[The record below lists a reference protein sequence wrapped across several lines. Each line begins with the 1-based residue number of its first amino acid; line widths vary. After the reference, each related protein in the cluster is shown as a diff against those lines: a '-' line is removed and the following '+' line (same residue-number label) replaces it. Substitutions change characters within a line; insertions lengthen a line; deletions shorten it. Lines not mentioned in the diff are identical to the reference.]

1 MEQIDNEEQ
10 SISYEPAKPNNYLAL
25 AIVCTILCCLPL
37 GIVGIV
43 KANKVNHLYY
53 KGQYEAAYIVAK
65 DAKNYSIIGIAV
77 GAAFQI
83 IMVVLFFF
91 LGLLSAIL

>member
-1 MEQIDNEEQ
+1 MEQFDSEKQ
-10 SISYEPAKPNNYLAL
+10 SRNYQPAKPNNNMAL
-25 AIVCTILCCLPL
+25 AIITTVLFCLPL